1 MQYPAIKAFACL
13 LLLMGTTAR
22 SAASDAEAIVYQ
34 HGYAFLSTPAYP
46 ADFEHF
52 NYVNPDAPKGGRMR
66 TAQMGNWDN
75 FNSVAERGR
84 LAAGVGFWA
93 QDENLL
99 YDSLM
104 IPALDEPATHYGL
117 LAEGIAVA
125 PDMSWIAFKLREGAR
140 WHDGIPITVDDV
152 VFSFDA
158 YQTHGGPSI
167 RSAFSPYTLEVIG
180 EREFRFLVPP
190 DFRGDPALPLR
201 LGSLVI
207 MPRHYWEL
215 PENDIAK
222 TTVKPPLGSGP
233 YRIGE
238 FSTGRWLEF
247 SRVPDYWGRDL
258 PANRGRYNFDR
269 VKFDYFRDD
278 QVQTE
283 AVKGNVVDLHI
294 ENVPR
299 TWFSSYDTPA
309 VAQGFMKKVELKLN
323 RPAGL
328 WWPIFWNLEQPR
340 FQDLRVRKALWLLN
354 DMDWSN
360 SRSYGFWGKPTSF
373 FYDSELAATGL
384 PSPLEL
390 KLLEPLRG
398 MIPDA
403 VFTEPYEPQPNSG
416 AGWSRENLLE
426 ANRLLNEAG
435 WIVRDGVRV
444 HETTG
449 EPFDVRLVAVSPAL
463 GGSFIPFTRLME
475 RLGISSSIK
484 SPEISNWLYRMQS
497 GDFDGGA
504 IWFLP
509 DYTPTL
515 TIRNAFHSSEADK
528 AYSANWSNIKDPA
541 IDILI
546 EHIANA
552 PTWDEYV
559 AAIRA
564 FDRVMLHNYY
574 WIPIMSK
581 TRQAVAYWDK
591 FGKPAY
597 DRLTRHAHNDLWW
610 WDDEKAAAVNE
621 FTSGRH

>member
-1 MQYPAIKAFACL
+1 MQYPANAAFMRL
-13 LLLMGTTAR
+13 LLLCL
-22 SAASDAEAIVYQ
+22 AAANASIVWAEDIVYQ
-34 HGYAFLSTPAYP
+34 HGYAFLSTPAY
-46 ADFEHF
+46 AEDFEHF
-52 NYVNPDAPKGGRMR
+52 NYVNPDAPKGGRIR

-84 LAAGVGFWA
+84 LAAGLGFWDR
-93 QDENLL
+93 DENLL
-99 YDSLM
+99 FDSLL

-117 LAEGIAVA
+117 LAEGIAIA
-125 PDMSWIAFKLREGAR
+125 PDMSWIAFKLRDGAR
-140 WHDGIPITVDDV
+140 WHDGKPITVDDV

-180 EREFRFLVPP
+180 EREFRFLIPE
-190 DFRGDPALPLR
+190 DYRGDPALPLR
-201 LGSLVI
+201 LGGLVI
-207 MPRHYWEL
+207 MPKHYWER
-215 PENDIAK
+215 PENDISK
-222 TTVKPPLGSGP
+222 TTVTPPLGSGP
-233 YRIGE
+233 YKISD

-247 SRVPDYWGRDL
+247 SLVENYWGRDL

-309 VAQGFMKKVELKLN
+309 IEQGFMKKVELRLN

-340 FQDLRVRKALWLLN
+340 FQDHRVRKALWLLR
-354 DMDWSN
+354 DMEWSN
-360 SRSYGFWGKPTSF
+360 NRSYGFWGEPTSF

-384 PSPLEL
+384 PGPLEL

-416 AGWSRENLLE
+416 AGWSRDNLLE
-426 ANRLLNEAG
+426 ANRLLHEAG
-435 WIVRDGVRV
+435 WVVRDGVLV
-444 HETTG
+444 HGETG
-449 EPFDVRLVAVSPAL
+449 EPFEIRLVAVSPAL
-463 GGSFIPFTRLME
+463 GGSFIPFTRLLK
-475 RLGISSSIK
+475 RLGIESSIK

-504 IWFLP
+504 VWFLP

-546 EHIANA
+546 EHIATA

-574 WIPIMSK
+574 WLPVMSK
-581 TRQAVAYWDK
+581 TRQAVVYWDK
-591 FGKPAY
+591 FGIPVY
-597 DRLTRHAHNDLWW
+597 ERLTRHAHIDLWW
-610 WDDEKAAAVNE
+610 WDEQKAAAVNN
-621 FTSGRH
+621 FTSGRN